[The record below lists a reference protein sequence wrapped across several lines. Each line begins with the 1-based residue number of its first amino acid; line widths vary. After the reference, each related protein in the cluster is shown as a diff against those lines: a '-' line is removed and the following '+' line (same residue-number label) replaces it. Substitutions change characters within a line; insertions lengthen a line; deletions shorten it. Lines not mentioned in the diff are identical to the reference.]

1 MKLKKFQ
8 YFYPEKPKL
17 AIHGQM
23 LFKKLSNDPLWVAEP
38 KYNGSRLELHVLD
51 GQAEFWGRHGK
62 KLAYKPSKEIEE
74 ALKKFP
80 QRGYYLF
87 DGELR
92 HNKTKG
98 IRDRIILWDTIIHN
112 GKLQNDRPYWARRSL
127 LLDMPISLNSKE
139 PISII
144 TQYTKDFD
152 KVFKQLI
159 QFEEFE
165 GLVIKNTQG
174 MLNLGVNSC
183 PESRW
188 MFKVRK
194 QTGRHRY

>member
-1 MKLKKFQ
+1 MKITKFK

-17 AIHGQM
+17 AIKGQA
-23 LFKKLSNDPLWVAEP
+23 LFKKLSADPLWIAEP
-38 KYNGSRLELHVLD
+38 KFNGSRLQLHIID
-51 GQAEFWGRHGK
+51 GVAEFWGRHGD
-62 KLAYKPSKEIEE
+62 KLKYVPSKEVEE

-92 HNKTKG
+92 HNKTRN
-98 IRDRIILWDTIIHN
+98 IRDRVILWDTIIHN
-112 GKLQNDRPYWARRSL
+112 NKLQNDRPYWARRSL
-127 LLDMPISLNSKE
+127 LLDFPLTQSTKE

-165 GLVIKNTQG
+165 GLVIKNSQG
-174 MLNLGVNSC
+174 MLNLGVNNC

-194 QTGRHRY
+194 QTGRHRW

>member
-1 MKLKKFQ
+1 MKLTKLK

-17 AIHGQM
+17 AIKGQV
-23 LFKKLSNDPLWVAEP
+23 LFKKLSADPMWIAEP
-38 KYNGSRLELHVLD
+38 KYNGSRLQLHILNGVT
-51 GQAEFWGRHGK
+51 EFWGRHGD
-62 KLAYKPSKEIEE
+62 KLKYVPSKEVEE

-80 QRGYYLF
+80 QKGYYLF

-98 IRDRIILWDTIIHN
+98 IRDKIVLWDTIIYN
-112 GKLQNDRPYWARRSL
+112 GKIQNDKPYWARRNL
-127 LLDMPISLNSKE
+127 LLDLPIDKE
-139 PISII
+139 KII
-144 TQYTKDFD
+144 IVKQYTKDFD

-165 GLVIKNTQG
+165 GLVLKNTQG

-194 QTGRHRY
+194 ESNKYRY